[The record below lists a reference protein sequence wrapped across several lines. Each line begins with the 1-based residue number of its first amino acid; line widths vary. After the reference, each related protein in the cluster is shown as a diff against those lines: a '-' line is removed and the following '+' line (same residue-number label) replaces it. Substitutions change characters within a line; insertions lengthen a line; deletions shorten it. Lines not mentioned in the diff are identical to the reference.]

1 MAATGRGSLRPHQ
14 TSKGPNFLV
23 VGLLFVVVVLS
34 YNYWMVS
41 VTKNQQT
48 YDISALQ
55 TSLQKLRFADS
66 QLKVGGCV
74 CIVILYCL
82 SQNIIVSY
90 IT

>member
-1 MAATGRGSLRPHQ
+1 MAAAGRGSLRPHQ
-14 TSKGPNFLV
+14 ASKGPNFLV

-55 TSLQKLRFADS
+55 TSLQKLRSADN
-66 QLKVGGCV
+66 QLKVGMV
-74 CIVILYCL
+74 VRWCL
-82 SQNIIVSY
+82 L
-90 IT
+90 